1 MKIIVDKIKIP
12 QLTGNAERNLYIRL
26 PEDYDREEQSYPVLY
41 MFDGHNVFFDSHA
54 TYGKSWGMGEYLDF
68 IHSKLIVVA
77 VECNHEGYG
86 RLHEYSPFQ
95 VKIKP
100 EGMLKGLGGIYMD
113 WLVETLKPLV
123 DGMFRTIPDREHTYI
138 CGSSMGGLMSL
149 YAVSAYNH
157 VFSKAAALS
166 PTLYFGTS
174 KVLDF
179 IKSSH
184 MDSST
189 MVYMD
194 YGSEELD
201 GHKAAAAAFKKVYNA
216 LLDGRVMVCARIVP
230 NGTHCEASWE
240 RQIPVFMRCLE
251 ME

>member
-1 MKIIVDKIKIP
+1 
-12 QLTGNAERNLYIRL
+12 
-26 PEDYDREEQSYPVLY
+26 
-41 MFDGHNVFFDSHA
+41 
-54 TYGKSWGMGEYLDF
+54 
-68 IHSKLIVVA
+68 
-77 VECNHEGYG
+77 
-86 RLHEYSPFQ
+86 
-95 VKIKP
+95 
-100 EGMLKGLGGIYMD
+100 
-113 WLVETLKPLV
+113 
-123 DGMFRTIPDREHTYI
+123 
-138 CGSSMGGLMSL
+138 MSL

-179 IKSSH
+179 IKLSH

-194 YGSEELD
+194 YGSKELE

-230 NGTHCEASWE
+230 NGMHCEASWE
-240 RQIPVFMRCLE
+240 KQIPVFMRCLE